1 MIIDDKGRVF
11 GKINI
16 IDLLVVIFILS
27 LTPMFWYGYKIFN
40 KKPIAPIAPIIKTIN
55 PQEQIDNFLKEHKKY
70 RKYFQEAPDVRPR
83 TP

>member
-40 KKPIAPIAPIIKTIN
+40 KKPIAPIAPIAPIIKTIN

-70 RKYFQEAPDVRPR
+70 RKYF
-83 TP
+83 